1 MTMNLEELETEALK
15 LSPDLRARLAEK
27 LLQSLEALSDAEN
40 ERLWAEEALRRH
52 NELET
57 GAETVRS
64 AEEVFRNARS
74 RLP

>member
-1 MTMNLEELETEALK
+1 MNLEELETEALK

-27 LLQSLEALSDAEN
+27 LLHSLEALSDAEH

-52 NELET
+52 DELERGT
-57 GAETVRS
+57 AAGRS
-64 AEEVFRNARS
+64 AEDVFRDARS

>member
-1 MTMNLEELETEALK
+1 MNLEELETEALK

-27 LLQSLEALSDAEN
+27 LLHSLEALSDAEN

-52 NELET
+52 DELER
-57 GAETVRS
+57 GAAEVRS
-64 AEEVFRNARS
+64 AEHVFRDARS

>member
-1 MTMNLEELETEALK
+1 MNLEELESEAVK
-15 LSPDLRARLAEK
+15 LSPDLRARLAEQ
-27 LLQSLEALSDAEN
+27 LLHSLETLSDAEH

-57 GAETVRS
+57 GAAAGRS
-64 AEEVFRNARS
+64 AEEVFRDARS

>member
-1 MTMNLEELETEALK
+1 MNLEELETEDLK

-27 LLQSLEALSDAEN
+27 LLHSLEALSDAEN

-52 NELET
+52 DELER
-57 GAETVRS
+57 GAAEVRS
-64 AEEVFRNARS
+64 AEDVFRDARS